1 MRAGICIRVGSCMGR
16 AGPPG
21 ERVVG
26 VCQDPGGSGGIV
38 LLPVGWRL
46 WPLWSAVG
54 RGGGSCRAGF
64 GSKCMFLGFLGFSVV
79 SGVLGFICCFWVS
92 GLGEWCVGLVCGGV
106 EGRGEKGL
114 LPYSW
119 LMVLPVS
126 SQWRSPLL
134 SWA

>member
-1 MRAGICIRVGSCMGR
+1 M
-16 AGPPG
+16 PG
-21 ERVVG
+21 
-26 VCQDPGGSGGIV
+26 
-38 LLPVGWRL
+38 
-46 WPLWSAVG
+46 
-54 RGGGSCRAGF
+54 
-64 GSKCMFLGFLGFSVV
+64 SVV
-79 SGVLGFICCFWVS
+79 NVCFWGFWDFLLFLRVLGFICCFWVS